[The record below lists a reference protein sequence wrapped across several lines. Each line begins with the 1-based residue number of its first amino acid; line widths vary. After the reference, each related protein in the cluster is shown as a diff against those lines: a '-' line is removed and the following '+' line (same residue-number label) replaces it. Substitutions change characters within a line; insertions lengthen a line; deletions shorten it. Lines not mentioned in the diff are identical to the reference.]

1 MLDYDMAAHGS
12 ESLYGYLYQRIRD
25 DIVEGEIAAGSRLPS
40 KRSLAEHLG
49 VSVATVEGAYGQLVA
64 EGYVSARARSGY
76 YACDLPGM
84 VAYVASPQVD
94 AVVHASGD
102 SQTDLSRPA
111 GASLDAA
118 RLWSRA
124 LRQTLTCEPEEE
136 VFCPAPAQGTLR
148 LRRAIAAHL
157 RQTRG
162 LVVDPA
168 RIVVGAG
175 AQMLDVM
182 IAQLMGQASVFALE
196 DPGYVRLTR
205 IYEACGC
212 GVRHVPL
219 DGQGVQMAGLEA
231 SGANVLHLMPSHQ
244 FPTGL
249 VTSISRRYEL
259 MGWAS
264 VQEGRWLVEDDYDCE
279 FRLAG
284 RPVPALA
291 SIDADGRVIYTNTF
305 SKSLGAA
312 LRLAYMVLPE
322 ELMERYSRELGFYSS
337 TVSSVQQ
344 VALARILEGGD
355 YERHVAR
362 VRKRCRDLR
371 DELVGALRARP
382 DAGRIGVEQ
391 ADAGL
396 HLVLRVDTKASEEEI
411 AVRAVAAGLPEACLV
426 PLSRY
431 AFERADGD
439 RSGAA
444 RRFVVP
450 YDALDPTRVAIL
462 ASLAFDEPSLK

>member
-1 MLDYDMAAHGS
+1 MLDYDMTQHGS

-25 DIVEGEIAAGSRLPS
+25 DIASGEIAAGARLPS

-49 VSVATVEGAYGQLVA
+49 VSIATVEGAYGQLVA
-64 EGYVSARARSGY
+64 EGYVSARARSGF
-76 YACDLPGM
+76 YACELPG
-84 VAYVASPQVD
+84 AADGVASQRV
-94 AVVHASGD
+94 GD
-102 SQTDLSRPA
+102 GEGTAEGGRLEQTDLSRPA
-111 GASLDAA
+111 AASLDAA

-124 LRQTLTCEPEEE
+124 LRQTLASEPEEE
-136 VFCPAPAQGTLR
+136 VFAPAPAQGTLR

-157 RQTRG
+157 RSTRG
-162 LVVDPA
+162 LVVDPG

-219 DGQGVQMAGLEA
+219 DEQGVQMAALEA

-259 MGWAS
+259 LGWAS
-264 VQEGRWLVEDDYDCE
+264 DRPGRWLVEDDYDCE

-284 RPVPALA
+284 RPVPSLA
-291 SIDADGRVIYTNTF
+291 SVDAAGRVIYTNTF

-322 ELMERYSRELGFYSS
+322 DLMERYSRELGFYSS

-344 VALARILEGGD
+344 VALARILEDGS

-371 DELVGALRARP
+371 DEFVAALRARP

-396 HLVLRVDTKASEEEI
+396 HLVLRVDAKASEEDI
-411 AVRAVAAGLPEACLV
+411 AARAVAAGLPEACLV

-431 AFERADGD
+431 AFDGAGGV

-450 YDALDPTRVAIL
+450 YDALDPSRVVIL
-462 ASLAFDEPSLK
+462 ASLDFG